1 MQPKFSLLFFLYF
14 SGYFLKAQTA
24 YLAERISA
32 NDPLSDNIKITLSGY
47 LRDAENGEALIGAAL
62 YVEELQTGTI
72 TNTYGF
78 YSLSLPEGNY
88 KITFSYIGYQS
99 ITKEINLNRNQSLNL
114 ELAAEEVTLKEV
126 VVSSNRPNANV
137 EKIEM
142 STTTVNMVEVKQMPQ
157 LMGEVDVI
165 RSIQMLP
172 GVTTVGEGAS
182 GFNVR
187 GGDVDENLILLDEAS
202 VYNASHVFGFFSVFN
217 ADAIKDLKIYK
228 GGIPAAYGGRLS
240 SVLDVRQ
247 KEGNMK
253 SFAGN
258 GGIGL
263 ISSRLLLEGPLKK
276 DKSSFMV
283 SGRRS
288 YADVFTKLSSN
299 EDLRNSTAYFYDLNA
314 KINYVINDNN
324 RVFLSGYFGRDALG
338 IDVAG
343 MDWGNKTA
351 TLRWNHLFNTR
362 LFSNF
367 TAVYSHYDYALGA
380 DTETANFSWKSN
392 ILNTNIKADF
402 SYFINPNNTL
412 EFGINALHYKFKPGN
427 VKVNRVENDDV
438 ALDLDPET
446 ALEPAI
452 YISNEQKISD
462 RLGVQYGVR
471 YSRFY
476 NLGEGKVFKYA
487 PGQPKTINSI
497 IDTVYYGSDDVI
509 QSYDAIEP
517 RIAAKFTLNT
527 SSSLKAS
534 YNRMA
539 QYIHLVSNTTAALPI
554 DVWTPAG
561 AYIKP
566 AKVDQYTIGYFRNF
580 KDNIIEFSAE
590 AYYKQYYDLLDYKD
604 GADLL
609 FNESLET
616 ELLEGKGRAYGL
628 ELLLRKQEGKLTGWI
643 GYTLSRT
650 ERKVPGINNDD
661 YYPSNYDKLHDINVV
676 ASYELNSKWT
686 TSASLTVMSGRP
698 ITYPNA
704 RYEFEDI
711 TIPNY
716 DNRNGARAP
725 MYHRLD
731 LSATYDIPKKPGR
744 KWESSWTF
752 GLYNVYARRNAF
764 SIYFRQQEDNPA
776 ITEAVRYS
784 VFGTIIP
791 SVTYNLKF

>member
-24 YLAERISA
+24 YLVDRTSSNNRSSNEA
-32 NDPLSDNIKITLSGY
+32 KFTLSGY

-62 YVEELQTGTI
+62 YVEELHTGTI

-78 YSLSLPEGNY
+78 YSLSLPQGNY

-99 ITKEINLNRNQSLNL
+99 ITKEINLNRSQSLNL
-114 ELAAEEVTLKEV
+114 ELASEEVTLKEV

-142 STTTVNMVEVKQMPQ
+142 STTTVNMVEVKHMPQ

-187 GGDVDENLILLDEAS
+187 GGDVDENLILLDEAP
-202 VYNASHVFGFFSVFN
+202 VYNASHVLGFFSVFN

-253 SFAGN
+253 NFSGN

-263 ISSRLLLEGPLKK
+263 ISSRLLLEGPIKK

-288 YADVFTKLSSN
+288 YADVFTKLSSD
-299 EDLRNSTAYFYDLNA
+299 EDLRKSTAYFYDLNA

-324 RVFLSGYFGRDALG
+324 RLFLSGYFGRDALG
-338 IDVAG
+338 IDIAG

-367 TAVYSHYDYALGA
+367 TVVYSHYDYALGA
-380 DTETANFSWKSN
+380 NSESADFSWKSN
-392 ILNTNIKADF
+392 ILNTNVKADF

-412 EFGINALHYKFKPGN
+412 EFGINALHYKFKPAN
-427 VKVNRVENDDV
+427 IQVNRVEKEDV
-438 ALDLDPET
+438 SFDLDAET
-446 ALEPAI
+446 AFEPAI

-462 RLGVQYGVR
+462 RLGIQYGIR

-476 NLGEGKVFKYA
+476 NMGEGKIFQYA
-487 PGQPKTINSI
+487 PDQPKTIHTI
-497 IDTVYYGSDDVI
+497 IDTVHYGSGEVI
-509 QSYDAIEP
+509 QSYDALEP
-517 RIAAKFTLNT
+517 RVSAKFTLNS
-527 SSSLKAS
+527 SSSLKGS

-539 QYIHLVSNTTAALPI
+539 QYIHLVSNTTVALPI

-561 AYIKP
+561 KYIKP
-566 AKVDQYTIGYFRNF
+566 AKVDQYTLGYFRNF
-580 KDNIIEFSAE
+580 KDNILEFSAE
-590 AYYKQYYDLLDYKD
+590 AYYKQYYDLIDYKN

-616 ELLEGKGRAYGL
+616 ELLEGIGRAYGL
-628 ELLLRKQEGKLTGWI
+628 ELLLRKQEGRLTGWI
-643 GYTLSRT
+643 GYTISRT
-650 ERKVPGINNDD
+650 EREVEGIDNGDP
-661 YYPSNYDKLHDINVV
+661 YPSNYDKLHDVNIV
-676 ASYELNSKWT
+676 ASYEINSKWT
-686 TSASLTVMSGRP
+686 VSGSITAMSGRP

-704 RYEFEDI
+704 RYEYDSI
-711 TIPNY
+711 TVANY
-716 DNRNGARAP
+716 DNRNGARMPA
-725 MYHRLD
+725 YHRLD
-731 LSATYDIPKKPGR
+731 LSATYDIPKKEGK

-764 SIYFRQQEDNPA
+764 SIYFRQQEENPA

-791 SVTYNLKF
+791 SVTYNFKF